1 MSQEPSK
8 IRTPDHTDADRLL
21 VARIRSGDPSAWQQC
36 IERFEGRLTAFA
48 MARLRDATLA
58 EDIVQDTFLGFLTSL
73 PNFDERATAVETFL
87 FTIAAHK
94 IIDILRQRGRRPAL
108 RSIRPRDSDG
118 DADGSSVTEPAARL
132 RRVSSMA
139 ASREQRER
147 DELAVTSILA
157 ELISQWRDKGDLERL
172 KCIELLFVAG
182 WPNQRAARELA
193 ITEQDVA
200 NHKHY
205 IVTRIRQKLEK
216 LGLSDER
223 LRDVREG

>member
-1 MSQEPSK
+1 MQE
-8 IRTPDHTDADRLL
+8 HTDADRLL
-21 VARIRSGDPSAWQQC
+21 VARIRAGDAAAWRDC

-48 MARLRDATLA
+48 MARLRDAALA

-118 DADGSSVTEPAARL
+118 DTDGSSVTEPAAKL

-147 DELAVTSILA
+147 DEWAVRSILA
-157 ELISQWRDKGDLERL
+157 ELIEQWRDRGDLERL
-172 KCIELLFVAG
+172 KCIELLFVGG
-182 WPNQRAARELA
+182 WPNQRVARELG

-223 LRDVREG
+223 LRDMREG